1 MTVEWYSDFYN
12 EYSLYLFFSLSTTS
26 VYLKIHT
33 NCIWLKFML
42 VQMPFILNIYRITS
56 YTPILSPKEHI
67 NVIYFYFLLL
77 IHSFLFHIPNYHC
90 TNESHSLNIFRITS
104 FTWISHDHFK
114 SRFYLFLIVSF
125 TKRGAISN
133 DMIVIFIIF
142 KRLLS
147 FLSICY
153 HHFPLWNT
161 FSSNTAQ
168 NR

>member
-1 MTVEWYSDFYN
+1 MANILYT
-12 EYSLYLFFSLSTTS
+12 YSLTIRFFSLLKNWNKKNLIE
-26 VYLKIHT
+26 VYA
-33 NCIWLKFML
+33 CINAFHSEDMQDYLIY
-42 VQMPFILNIYRITS
+42 PYFIAKGTYKCNLFFI
-56 YTPILSPKEHI
+56 
-67 NVIYFYFLLL
+67 LLL

-90 TNESHSLNIFRITS
+90 VNESHSLDIFRITS